1 MNLRELHQSNP
12 KTFPQLALDDQL
24 FLHYKCPQVDHVAQ
38 FYLDHNQF
46 NFTLNGNRIIR
57 NGDHKWVSDKGKGL
71 MFKRAAF
78 AQELPSEFADWE
90 VLVFYLRDDYLK
102 SILEEFRPYLDLT
115 DLPAISPF
123 MLDEIAV
130 DPIIRNCYESL
141 TPYFTRPQQL
151 PKNIFEAKFK
161 ELLFNILKH
170 PSNRHILAYVN
181 QITDGYLVPVWQ
193 VMEANYMYNLKIPEF
208 ARIANRSTSTFR
220 REFERYYKT
229 TPGKWLADK
238 RLERAQRMLVD
249 TGKTISEIAFDC
261 GYENISHFTR
271 VFKEKHNL
279 PPSRFRQK
287 QI

>member
-1 MNLRELHQSNP
+1 
-12 KTFPQLALDDQL
+12 
-24 FLHYKCPQVDHVAQ
+24 
-38 FYLDHNQF
+38 
-46 NFTLNGNRIIR
+46 
-57 NGDHKWVSDKGKGL
+57 

-78 AQELPSEFADWE
+78 AQELPTDFTDWE

-102 SILEEFRPYLDLT
+102 SILEEFRPYLDMS
-115 DLPAISPF
+115 DLPATSPF

-141 TPYFTRPQQL
+141 TPYFTSPQQL
-151 PKNIFEAKFK
+151 PKKIFEAKFK

-287 QI
+287 HI